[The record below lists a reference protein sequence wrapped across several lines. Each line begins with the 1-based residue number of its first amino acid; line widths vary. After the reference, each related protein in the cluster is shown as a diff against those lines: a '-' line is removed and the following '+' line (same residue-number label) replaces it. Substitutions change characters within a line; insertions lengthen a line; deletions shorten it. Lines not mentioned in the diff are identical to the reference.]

1 MLASLI
7 CVFAEKKGTKS
18 KFTSYI
24 IVILNCLAFEVVG
37 EEVQLIWHMLI
48 PLRECSIL
56 KHLKMKSTCV
66 FVGEVLQAHWNAQT
80 EHLQLSMLATIFNHL
95 HLDCHSSSFF
105 VFLLQVFISTKIA
118 SQHHDHS

>member
-18 KFTSYI
+18 KFTTYI
-24 IVILNCLAFEVVG
+24 IVILNCLAFQVVG

-66 FVGEVLQAHWNAQT
+66 LVGEVLQAHRNAQT
-80 EHLQLSMLATIFNHL
+80 EHLQLSMLATIFNHSPL
-95 HLDCHSSSFF
+95 RLSFFLFFCFSSSSFHF
-105 VFLLQVFISTKIA
+105 YQDCLSA
-118 SQHHDHS
+118 S

>member
-7 CVFAEKKGTKS
+7 CVFAEKGTKS
-18 KFTSYI
+18 KFTTCI

-37 EEVQLIWHMLI
+37 EEVQLIWNVLI

-66 FVGEVLQAHWNAQT
+66 LVGEVLQAHRNAQT
-80 EHLQLSMLATIFNHL
+80 EHLQLSMLATIFNHSPL
-95 HLDCHSSSFF
+95 RLSFFLFFCFSSSSFHF
-105 VFLLQVFISTKIA
+105 YQDCLSA
-118 SQHHDHS
+118 S